1 MRIVKPARRV
11 SKRER
16 AEQTRA
22 RIMEAAYRL
31 FTQHGYEATTM
42 QAVADEAGVAV
53 QTVYFTFHTK
63 GGLLTAIEIR
73 AAGGGEESHDWRERQ
88 HLALLEERDARKVM
102 AMWVA
107 GTAVVLKRLTAFVE
121 LLGASLQMD
130 TESVERR
137 SRERDRWFQLLIDRL
152 AALNALKPE
161 LTPSRSLDI
170 ARGLVRLE
178 TYQEMTQHWGWSDQE
193 WIEWMTGVLG
203 RELLD
208 GRHEA
213 QRHGTTHPK
222 R

>member
-1 MRIVKPARRV
+1 MRTVKPARRI

-22 RIMEAAYRL
+22 RIVGAAYRL

-63 GGLLTAIEIR
+63 AALVMAIEVR
-73 AAGGGEESHDWRERQ
+73 VVGGEDQEWREQRQ
-88 HLALLEERDARKVM
+88 RELVVEHGPRNVV

-107 GTAVVLKRLTAFVE
+107 ASATVLNRITAFVA
-121 LLGASLQMD
+121 LLGANLQMD
-130 TESVERR
+130 AESVERR
-137 SRERDRWFQLLIDRL
+137 ARERDRWFQMLIDRL
-152 AALNALKPE
+152 VALDALKPG
-161 LTPSRSLDI
+161 LMPSRALDV
-170 ARGLVRLE
+170 ARAVLRVEAYEDLTMR
-178 TYQEMTQHWGWSDQE
+178 WGWTEQE
-193 WIEWMTGVLG
+193 WVEWMTGVLA

-213 QRHGTTHPK
+213 QPLGTTK

>member
-1 MRIVKPARRV
+1 MRAVKTARRI

-22 RIMEAAYRL
+22 RIMDAAYRL

-63 GGLLTAIEIR
+63 AALVMTIEVR
-73 AAGGGEESHDWRERQ
+73 AVGGEDQEWREQQQRQ
-88 HLALLEERDARKVM
+88 LIEERDPRNVVAL
-102 AMWVA
+102 WVA
-107 GTAVVLKRLTAFVE
+107 GSATVLNRITAFVA
-121 LLGASLQMD
+121 LLGANLQMD
-130 TESVERR
+130 AESVERR
-137 SRERDRWFQLLIDRL
+137 ARARDRWFQLLIDRL
-152 AALNALKPE
+152 VALNALKPG
-161 LTPSRSLDI
+161 LAPSRALDI
-170 ARGLVRLE
+170 ARAVTRVDAYEDLTLR
-178 TYQEMTQHWGWSDQE
+178 WGWTEQE
-193 WIEWMTGVLG
+193 WIEWMTGVLA

-213 QRHGTTHPK
+213 QPHGTTLPK

>member
-1 MRIVKPARRV
+1 VRNVKPARRV

-22 RIMEAAYRL
+22 RIVEAAYRL

-42 QAVADEAGVAV
+42 KAVADEAGVAV

-63 GGLLTAIEIR
+63 AALVMAIEVR
-73 AAGGGEESHDWRERQ
+73 AVGGEDQEWREQQQRQ
-88 HLALLEERDARKVM
+88 LMEERDPRNVVAL
-102 AMWVA
+102 WVA
-107 GTAVVLKRLTAFVE
+107 GSATVLSRITAFVA
-121 LLGASLQMD
+121 LLGANLQMD

-137 SRERDRWFQLLIDRL
+137 ARERDRWFQLLIDRL
-152 AALNALKPE
+152 VALDALKPG
-161 LTPSRSLDI
+161 LVPSRALDV
-170 ARGLVRLE
+170 ARAVTRVESYEDLTRR
-178 TYQEMTQHWGWSDQE
+178 WGWTEQE
-193 WIEWMTGVLG
+193 WVEWMSGVLA

-213 QRHGTTHPK
+213 QPRVTTRSK